1 METACQAV
9 ANPSIL
15 AAKRPI
21 LSLTHAVP
29 RPQPLAVSSEET
41 RTIRTAHSVIRHPHT
56 GSTTFGFVPSLLA
69 ITGSARSLPVRLTY
83 GRQAGDAYGYGAI
96 HCWKGHEKDIRKLG
110 GDCPEDSALL
120 VASVIKAGTSLFF
133 EKSEV
138 GSSKIVAYRPFAG
151 TVVLGLTGK
160 GNFQYWKVITAHA
173 EKGRCGR
180 KLGQIMD

>member
-1 METACQAV
+1 MENTCQAV
-9 ANPSIL
+9 ATPNIL

-29 RPQPLAVSSEET
+29 RPQPMAASSEKS
-41 RTIRTAHSVIRHPHT
+41 RTIRTEHSVIRHPHN
-56 GSTTFGFVPSLLA
+56 GSTTYGFVPPLLA

-83 GRQAGDAYGYGAI
+83 GRQAGDEYGYGAL
-96 HCWKGHEKDIRKLG
+96 HCWKGHEEDIRELG

-120 VASVIKAGTSLFF
+120 VASVIKDGTSLFF
-133 EKSEV
+133 EKNEG
-138 GSSKIVAYRPFAG
+138 GSSKIVAYRPCAG

-173 EKGRCGR
+173 EKGRSGR
-180 KLGQIMD
+180 QLGQITV